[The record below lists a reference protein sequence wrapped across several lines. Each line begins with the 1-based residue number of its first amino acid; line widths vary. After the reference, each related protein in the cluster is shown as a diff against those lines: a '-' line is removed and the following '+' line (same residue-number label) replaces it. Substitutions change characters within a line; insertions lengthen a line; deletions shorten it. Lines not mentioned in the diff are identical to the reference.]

1 MIDISLQIWGG
12 VFYLLNKVFF
22 SQAERSKTIR
32 ARKIWR
38 IRSWIVY
45 LTGLPA
51 WIVVFMS
58 EHNWIAAGVESG
70 GAPAML
76 VGLIIAWRGH
86 GAEPKWLDNFAKLS
100 VLVGFALSVYEFG
113 GIKNLSQF
121 LELGIA
127 AGFLMGTYMM
137 AKDNAQGYLWL
148 MLGNVTC
155 ASLMG
160 IESFYILMIQQMV
173 SLCFVSDA
181 FLVRRNKTTIEHG
194 ALTETGVRRTT
205 PK

>member
-1 MIDISLQIWGG
+1 
-12 VFYLLNKVFF
+12 
-22 SQAERSKTIR
+22 
-32 ARKIWR
+32 
-38 IRSWIVY
+38 
-45 LTGLPA
+45 
-51 WIVVFMS
+51 MS

-86 GAEPKWLDNFAKLS
+86 GAEPKWLDGIAKLS
-100 VLVGFALSVYEFG
+100 VLLGLVLSIYEFG

-148 MLGNVTC
+148 MLGNVSC
-155 ASLMG
+155 VSLMG
-160 IESFYILMIQQMV
+160 LEGFFILMIQQSV
-173 SLCFVSDA
+173 SLAFVIDA
-181 FLVRRNKTTIEHG
+181 FLVRRNKPVI
-194 ALTETGVRRTT
+194 
-205 PK
+205 

>member
-12 VFYLLNKVFF
+12 IFYLLNKIFF
-22 SQAERSKTIR
+22 SQAERSKSIDGR
-32 ARKIWR
+32 RLWR

-45 LTGLPA
+45 LAGLPA
-51 WIVVFMS
+51 WVIVFIS

-70 GAPAML
+70 GSPAMM
-76 VGLIIAWRGH
+76 VGLIIAGKGRGT
-86 GAEPKWLDNFAKLS
+86 EPKWLDSIAKLS
-100 VLVGFALSVYEFG
+100 ILVGLALSVYEFG

-137 AKDNAQGYLWL
+137 AKDKAQGYLWL
-148 MLGNVTC
+148 MLGNVSC

-160 IESFYILMIQQMV
+160 IEGYIILMTQQLV
-173 SLCFVSDA
+173 SLIFVTDA
-181 FLVRRNKTTIEHG
+181 FLVRRNKPGIESG
-194 ALTETGVRRTT
+194 TLG
-205 PK
+205 

>member
-12 VFYLLNKVFF
+12 LFYLLNKVFF
-22 SQAERSKTIR
+22 SQAERSKTFNG
-32 ARKIWR
+32 RKVWR

-45 LTGLPA
+45 MAGLPA
-51 WIVVFMS
+51 WVVVFIS

-76 VGLIIAWRGH
+76 VGLIIAWRGK
-86 GAEPKWLDNFAKLS
+86 GKEPKWLDSIAKLS
-100 VLVGFALSVYEFG
+100 VLLGLVLSIYEFG

-121 LELGIA
+121 FELGIA

-137 AKDNAQGYLWL
+137 AKDNIQGYLWL
-148 MLGNVTC
+148 MLGNVSC

-160 IESFYILMIQQMV
+160 MEGYFILMTQQLVSLVFVTDGFIVRRKKLIIESSTL
-173 SLCFVSDA
+173 
-181 FLVRRNKTTIEHG
+181 
-194 ALTETGVRRTT
+194 ETNT
-205 PK
+205 PTG

>member
-12 VFYLLNKVFF
+12 LFYLLNKVFF
-22 SQAERSKTIR
+22 SQAERSKTFNG
-32 ARKIWR
+32 RKVWR

-45 LTGLPA
+45 LAGLPA
-51 WIVVFMS
+51 WVVVFIS

-76 VGLIIAWRGH
+76 VGLIIAWRGQ
-86 GAEPKWLDNFAKLS
+86 GTEPKWLDSIAKLS
-100 VLVGFALSVYEFG
+100 VLLGLVLSIYEFG

-121 LELGIA
+121 FELGIA

-137 AKDNAQGYLWL
+137 AKDNIQGYLWL
-148 MLGNVTC
+148 MLGNVSC

-160 IESFYILMIQQMV
+160 MEGYFILMTQQLVSLVFVTDGFIVRRKKLIIESSTL
-173 SLCFVSDA
+173 
-181 FLVRRNKTTIEHG
+181 
-194 ALTETGVRRTT
+194 ETNT
-205 PK
+205 PTG